1 MRLLLSDA
9 DMIENVQNCPAF
21 YFQFTR

>member
-1 MRLLLSDA
+1 MRLLLGDA